1 MTIMAEQK
9 FITKRLR
16 FQFRENTP
24 DGILLNYLVNY
35 PHKNFDELVWQAA
48 RICFM
53 PLAYINVNGVDD
65 NLLKEITLSSLF
77 DCLNH
82 WDYIQIKLNF
92 NLPLAKIILQGMDSF
107 STALITND
115 SVIKQNYASYQ
126 NPIEQIVTNNTTVS
140 QSPETELHDDFWDED
155 VEVQMELTDEQKA
168 IREDIRSLFG

>member
-1 MTIMAEQK
+1 MARQK
-9 FITKRLR
+9 ILDKRLR

-24 DGILLNYLVNY
+24 DGILLNYLANHS
-35 PHKNFDELVWQAA
+35 HKNIDELIWQAV

-53 PLAYINVNGVDD
+53 PLAYINVDGVDN
-65 NLLKEITLSSLF
+65 NLLKEVTLSSLI

-115 SVIKQNYASYQ
+115 SAIKQNYASYQ
-126 NPIEQIVTNNTTVS
+126 NPIEQIVTNNTTVP

-168 IREDIRSLFG
+168 IRQDIRSLFG